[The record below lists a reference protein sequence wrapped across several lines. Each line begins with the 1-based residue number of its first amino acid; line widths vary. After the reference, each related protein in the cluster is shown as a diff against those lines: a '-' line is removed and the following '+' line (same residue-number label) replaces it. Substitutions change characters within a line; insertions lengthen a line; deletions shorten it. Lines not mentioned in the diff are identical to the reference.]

1 MRIREFENCVGMIIP
16 RMSFGFLIHHAFHS
30 AACIPKNQPA
40 ITSPSGTVEKQL
52 SCIEHLRQA
61 FQRLIIAARVVAIF
75 GLYKRLRLTFLHQ
88 QYLPTCRHFKH
99 DLQRCNSAFSIS
111 EPMTPTPLLLLT
123 GHFRL
128 SAWKRHDLAPVS
140 GSCPM
145 SLRI

>member
-1 MRIREFENCVGMIIP
+1 MRIREFENCVGMIMP

-40 ITSPSGTVEKQL
+40 IASPSGTVEQQL
-52 SCIEHLRQA
+52 SGIEHLRQA
-61 FQRLIIAARVVAIF
+61 FQRLMIAARVVAVF

-88 QYLPTCRHFKH
+88 QYLSACRNFKH
-99 DLQRCNSAFSIS
+99 DLQHYSSAFSIS
-111 EPMTPTPLLLLT
+111 EPTPLLLLT

-128 SAWKRHDLAPVS
+128 SAWKLRDLARVS